1 MAVSTVVL
9 SSDVICVDG
18 PTVSVVSGVV
28 AELFA
33 EDFAADAVVFAG
45 EDFAGEAFVDDV
57 LVAGVCF
64 VAGVFAAPD
73 RDEVAFVVEELPVD
87 FRNEEEPAVDFADPD
102 FADPD
107 FADAAFVDAVV
118 SDGAFVVRAFV
129 VLVFVVLDFRVEP
142 ADALLEV
149 DVRRLA
155 CARRIDSAGS
165 DDLAGAASAA
175 SCCCATSSARSPLG
189 KKTSDG
195 RPVSWLGISE
205 PRPRPRPRRFSAIP
219 DSSQ

>member
-9 SSDVICVDG
+9 SSDVICIDG

-28 AELFA
+28 AGLFA

-45 EDFAGEAFVDDV
+45 DDFAGEAFVDDV

-73 RDEVAFVVEELPVD
+73 RDEVAFVVEELLVVVRD
-87 FRNEEEPAVDFADPD
+87 EDDPAVDFADPD
-102 FADPD
+102 FADAA
-107 FADAAFVDAVV
+107 FGDAAFGDVDF
-118 SDGAFVVRAFV
+118 SDAAFAVRAFV
-129 VLVFVVLDFRVEP
+129 VLAFVVLDFRVEP
-142 ADALLEV
+142 VDALLEV

-165 DDLAGAASAA
+165 DDLADAPSAA
-175 SCCCATSSARSPLG
+175 SCCCATSSARSPRG

>member
-33 EDFAADAVVFAG
+33 EDFA
-45 EDFAGEAFVDDV
+45 GEAFVDDV
-57 LVAGVCF
+57 LVAGDCF

-73 RDEVAFVVEELPVD
+73 RDEVAFVVEELLVVVRD
-87 FRNEEEPAVDFADPD
+87 VEDPAVD

-142 ADALLEV
+142 ADALFEV

-165 DDLAGAASAA
+165 DDLADAPSAA